1 MEIAEIKTTQK
12 HINELSENI
21 RDADKEEV
29 IAKTGKQ
36 DFKKV
41 IVQGWL
47 MADTCKTV
55 LVDNKVAFV
64 YGIVESDHKDIGS
77 PFMLATPLISKIKI
91 PLIKNCRQRVY
102 EMEQK
107 YKMLFNYIDSRND
120 LHLRFIKWCGFE
132 IINEKIF
139 NNVKFYGF
147 FKGER

>member
-77 PFMLATPLISKIKI
+77 PFMLATPLVSKIKI
-91 PLIKNCRQRVY
+91 PLIRNCRQRVY

>member
-1 MEIAEIKTTQK
+1 MEIAEIRTTQK
-12 HINELSENI
+12 HVNELSENI

-47 MADTCKTV
+47 MADMCKTV
-55 LVDNKVAFV
+55 LVDNEVAFV

-77 PFMLATPLISKIKI
+77 PFMLATPLVSKIKI
-91 PLIKNCRQRVY
+91 PLIRNCRQRVY

-107 YKMLFNYIDSRND
+107 YKILFNYIDSRND

-147 FKGER
+147 FKGEK

>member
-1 MEIAEIKTTQK
+1 MEIAEIRTTQK

-21 RDADKEEV
+21 RDADKEEI

-47 MADTCKTV
+47 IADTCKTV

-64 YGIVESDHKDIGS
+64 YGIVESEHKDIGS